1 MYSFNTPTLTSRPLS
16 SLFSEPELWYLA
28 ATYSMVVGYY
38 SSPNFSDQHIRP
50 SLPEYCSEDEE
61 KACMFRNMFWEK
73 LLSLSKEEFTEFL
86 TTFFP
91 TYLATIVDSEDTI
104 CILYDLLCIFF
115 HDEPRER
122 NRASFFFS
130 NNPPLYRF
138 CMSIFRHVQSEW
150 MKRDEKYFALDVE
163 RAIHQSI

>member
-1 MYSFNTPTLTSRPLS
+1 
-16 SLFSEPELWYLA
+16 
-28 ATYSMVVGYY
+28 
-38 SSPNFSDQHIRP
+38 
-50 SLPEYCSEDEE
+50 
-61 KACMFRNMFWEK
+61 
-73 LLSLSKEEFTEFL
+73 L

-104 CILYDLLCIFF
+104 CILYKFLLRFF
-115 HDEPRER
+115 HDEPRED
-122 NRASFFFS
+122 NKASFFFS

-163 RAIHQSI
+163 RAIRPLQSLNPGEKE